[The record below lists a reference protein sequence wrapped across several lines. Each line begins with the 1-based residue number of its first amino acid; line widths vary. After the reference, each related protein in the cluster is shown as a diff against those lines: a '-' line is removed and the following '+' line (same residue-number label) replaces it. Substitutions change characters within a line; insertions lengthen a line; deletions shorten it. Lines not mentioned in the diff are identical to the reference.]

1 MRKLNVQRMIAY
13 NALIWAGLAI
23 SPAAAADAP
32 PEPSPAK
39 AARVVSGDEI
49 VVTARKREERLI
61 DVPVAVTALG
71 EEAIN
76 RYGISDLKALTQNVP
91 ALFISPVPT
100 GSGSSINIR
109 GLGSLGADVG
119 VPNEVVFS
127 IDGIPVNRGRAVGI
141 GMLDQSR
148 VEVLKGPQSLFFGKN
163 SPAGVVSIV
172 SQGPGDVLGGYVR
185 ASYEFAT
192 VRPTIEGAID
202 LPMGE
207 DLAVRLAGKL
217 TRQRGYVRN
226 TAVPHVDPFG
236 YAPIIQP
243 GAKHEYQ
250 DGSNE
255 QIGRITIDYDPAGP
269 LRAGLKFTYDRFHGN
284 SELGTS
290 ETICRE
296 GVTEVT
302 INDGFGG
309 PDLVD
314 PGADCKLDKRAAEGA
329 LSPELTSRFGYSGN
343 GVPFTET
350 KSYIGSL
357 PIYYETDALTITSIS
372 GFYGYD
378 TSAFSNS
385 SYSSYLYFTAGLRD
399 KYRQYSQE
407 IRADLT
413 ISDGLELHFGGYYEH
428 NSGNYIASVYF
439 IPLGPD
445 SRTNDINSAIAD
457 NHFKSDSY
465 SAFISADL
473 DITPTLTLSG
483 GARYTHDKKRTV
495 LENVFVNDA
504 FFNLLG
510 FNALQPEGSPIVA
523 PYKDSNV
530 SPEVTLSWHPQPD
543 INVYAAFKTGYKAGG
558 TSIASA
564 LAVNTAE
571 GLSFKPEKAYG
582 GEVGIKG
589 LLLDRR
595 LRGDLVVYHYIYE
608 DLQVSALDS
617 SRSPPAFSTVNAAKA
632 VTQGV
637 ELQLTYEATP
647 ELMLRANGSYNDA
660 HYKSFPGA
668 TCSADQ
674 KKGIK
679 PGCTGDPGAETQD
692 LSGRPLPRAPKWN
705 FNGGFTY
712 EVPVGNFT
720 LSLSGDATYNGRF
733 YASDQLISE
742 SYQND
747 WVRLD
752 AGIKLSSPDGWEV
765 GLSGRN
771 LTDHLTQTF
780 LFDRSG
786 SSPLGGI
793 YSGPTA
799 PAREVALSATVNF

>member
-1 MRKLNVQRMIAY
+1 MRKPNMQRMIAY

-23 SPAAAADAP
+23 SPAAVAQTAS
-32 PEPSPAK
+32 PSPS
-39 AARVVSGDEI
+39 AARAKTGDEI

-76 RYGISDLKALTQNVP
+76 RYGITDLKALTQNVP

-127 IDGIPVNRGRAVGI
+127 IDGIPVNRGRAIGI
-141 GMLDQSR
+141 GLLDQSR

-172 SQGPGDVLGGYVR
+172 SQSPGDVLGGYVR
-185 ASYEFAT
+185 ASYEFAS

-202 LPMGE
+202 IPLGE
-207 DLAVRLAGKL
+207 DLAVRLATKL

-226 TAVPHVDPFG
+226 TAVAHVDPFG

-243 GAKHEYQ
+243 GAKHDYQ

-255 QIGRITIDYDPAGP
+255 QVGRITIDYDPDGP
-269 LRAGLKFTYDRFHGN
+269 LRAGLKFTYDRFHAN

-290 ETICRE
+290 ETVCRKD
-296 GVTEVT
+296 VTAVT

-309 PDLVD
+309 PDFVD
-314 PGADCKLDKRAAEGA
+314 AAADCKLNKRAAEGA
-329 LSPELTSRFGYSGN
+329 LSPELTSRFQFSGD
-343 GVPFTET
+343 GVPFTQT
-350 KSYIGSL
+350 KSYIGAL
-357 PIYYETDALTITSIS
+357 PISYETDDVTITAIS

-407 IRADLT
+407 LRADLKL
-413 ISDGLELHFGGYYEH
+413 SEALEVHVGGYYEH
-428 NSGNYIASVYF
+428 TKGTYLASVYF

-445 SRTNDINSAIAD
+445 SRTNDINSAVVQSR
-457 NHFKSDSY
+457 HSSDSY

-473 DITPTLTLSG
+473 NITPTVVLSG
-483 GARYTHDKKRTV
+483 GARYTHDKKLTR
-495 LENVFVNDA
+495 LENLFVNDS

-510 FNALQPEGSPIVA
+510 FNALQPEGSPIIA
-523 PYKDSNV
+523 PYSSDNV

-543 INVYAAFKTGYKAGG
+543 INIYAAYKTGYKAGG

-571 GLSFKPEKAYG
+571 GLSFKPEKADG
-582 GEVGIKG
+582 GEIGIKG
-589 LLLDRR
+589 VVADGK
-595 LRGDLVVYHYIYE
+595 LRGDLVVYRYIYKN
-608 DLQVSALDS
+608 LQVSALDS

-637 ELQLTYEATP
+637 EVQLTYFATP
-647 ELMLRANGSYNDA
+647 DLTLRGNGSYNDA

-668 TCSADQ
+668 ACSADQ
-674 KKGIK
+674 NKGIK
-679 PGCTGDPGAETQD
+679 PGCVGSPGVQD
-692 LSGRPLPRAPKWN
+692 LTGRPLPRAPKWN

-712 EVPVGNFT
+712 EIPVGDLT
-720 LSLSGDATYNGRF
+720 LSLSGDASYNGRF
-733 YASDQLISE
+733 YASDQLIEE

-752 AGIKLSSPDGWEV
+752 AGIKLSSPDGWEL

-771 LTDHLTQTF
+771 LTDHLVQTF
-780 LFDRSG
+780 IFDRSG
-786 SSPLGGI
+786 SSAQGGI

-799 PAREVALSATVNF
+799 PAREVTLSASFNF